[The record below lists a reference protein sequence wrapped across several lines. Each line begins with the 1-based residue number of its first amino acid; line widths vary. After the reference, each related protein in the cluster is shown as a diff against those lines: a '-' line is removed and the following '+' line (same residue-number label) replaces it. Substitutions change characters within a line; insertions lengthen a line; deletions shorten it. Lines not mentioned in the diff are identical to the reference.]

1 MGITTKDYLS
11 NANYKIEGIYGLKLT
26 KSGAVLRGE
35 KVFVQYLN
43 SEAGVL
49 SWLKEQ
55 LPFKE
60 FSIYNLETRRDVTK
74 EIIDK
79 FNGV

>member
-1 MGITTKDYLS
+1 MSITAKDYLS
-11 NANYKIEGIYGLKLT
+11 NTRYKIDGVYGLKLT
-26 KSGAVLRGE
+26 PSGAVLRDE

-55 LPFKE
+55 LPFKDLCV
-60 FSIYNLETRRDVTK
+60 YNLETHRDVTK